1 MIIKTKM
8 YMSTIRK
15 TITFTEKQDKW
26 IKSRIT
32 IGEFTNDSEYL
43 RDLVRRD
50 QIKNAKFSVLIF
62 AITEGMDSG
71 ISDKSVPDIMKEV
84 EERMQADGRL

>member
-1 MIIKTKM
+1 MATV
-8 YMSTIRK
+8 RK

-26 IKSRIT
+26 IKSQIKA
-32 IGEFTNDSEYL
+32 GEFTNDSEYL

-50 QIKNAKFSVLIF
+50 QSKKAKYSALKA

-71 ISDKSVPDIMKEV
+71 ISTKSVPDIMKEV
-84 EERMQADGRL
+84 EERMRTDGRL

>member
-1 MIIKTKM
+1 MA
-8 YMSTIRK
+8 TIRK

-26 IKSRIT
+26 IKSQIEA
-32 IGEFTNDSEYL
+32 GEFTNDSEYL

-50 QIKNAKFSVLIF
+50 EAKNAKFSALKA
-62 AITEGMDSG
+62 AITEGMESG

-84 EERMQADGRL
+84 EERMKADGRL

>member
-1 MIIKTKM
+1 MPTI
-8 YMSTIRK
+8 IRK

-26 IKSRIT
+26 IKSQISA
-32 IGEFTNDSEYL
+32 GKFTNDSEYL

-50 QIKNAKFSVLIF
+50 QAQKEQFFALKA

-84 EERMQADGRL
+84 EERMKVDGRL

>member
-1 MIIKTKM
+1 MT
-8 YMSTIRK
+8 TIRK

-26 IKSRIT
+26 IKSQIKE
-32 IGEFTNDSEYL
+32 GEFTNDSEYL

-50 QIKNAKFSVLIF
+50 QSNKLKFSALKA

-84 EERMQADGRL
+84 EERMKADGRL

>member
-1 MIIKTKM
+1 MA
-8 YMSTIRK
+8 TIRK
-15 TITFTEKQDKW
+15 TVTFTEQQDKW

-50 QIKNAKFSVLIF
+50 QTKNAKFSALKA

-71 ISDKSVPDIMKEV
+71 ISDKSVPDIMKDV
-84 EERMQADGRL
+84 EKRMQADGRL

>member
-1 MIIKTKM
+1 
-8 YMSTIRK
+8 MSTIRK

-32 IGEFTNDSEYL
+32 DGEFTNDSEYI

-50 QIKNAKFSVLIF
+50 QAKNAKFS
-62 AITEGMDSG
+62 ACC
-71 ISDKSVPDIMKEV
+71 
-84 EERMQADGRL
+84 

>member
-1 MIIKTKM
+1 MT
-8 YMSTIRK
+8 TIRK

-32 IGEFTNDSEYL
+32 AGEFTNDSEYL

-50 QIKNAKFSVLIF
+50 QAKNIQFSALKT
-62 AITEGMDSG
+62 AITEGMESA
-71 ISDKSVPDIMKEV
+71 ISNKTVLDIMKEV
-84 EERMQADGRL
+84 EERMRADGRL